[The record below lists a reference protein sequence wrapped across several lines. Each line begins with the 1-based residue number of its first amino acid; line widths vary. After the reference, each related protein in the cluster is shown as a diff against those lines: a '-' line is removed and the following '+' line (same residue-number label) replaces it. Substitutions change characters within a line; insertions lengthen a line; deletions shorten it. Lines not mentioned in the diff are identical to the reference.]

1 MQVSL
6 SEQAIRRKGS
16 KKRLFT
22 LLLTLAMLVG
32 CFVQPLAARAEEE
45 NSPTQQS
52 DSESQS
58 QPQSDSDADSASQP
72 ESQPQELTTLADP
85 LLQDVEAAIEAAA
98 LTVQSKTTI
107 DDWQAVGLSKIN
119 KPLPSSYIPALY
131 KKLVAAKGT
140 FTLVTDYERTVIGLT
155 AAHQDAT
162 KFAGYN
168 LIERIYNSER
178 MVNQGLN
185 GPLYALIAL
194 DSGSYEV
201 PADALWSRD
210 QLVAAIIA
218 KQKEDGGFALGSGAS
233 DPDITAMTLIA
244 LAPYATQDTV
254 KPAVDGA
261 VNWLS
266 GHQQA
271 NGGYLSYGSDAS
283 ESVAQAI
290 IGLTSNGI
298 DPTDSRFT
306 KNDVNLVQKL
316 LAFRKSD
323 GSFSHTPTGTSNGLA
338 TEQALQALIAYDS
351 FVKAEGRLY
360 DFGAR
365 QAYGWPTEWILGGG
379 NWQDREWQ
387 AIAVIRAGHEVPSS
401 YLTAVDS
408 FLDFMKQYP
417 EYALVT
423 DYERIVMALSAMHL
437 DATDYGG
444 LDLVEKIYNSSVM
457 EAQGLNGPIFAL
469 LALDSGDFSTPAN
482 AVWNRDKLLESILA
496 KQKNDGGFALF
507 GDVSDPDITAM
518 ALTALAPYRTQSAVQ
533 TAGQK
538 AVNWLSANQ
547 QSNGGYLSSDVDSSE
562 GVAQAII
569 ALTSNGIDPTST
581 PFTKNGITLLDKL
594 FTYLQA
600 DGGFSHVT
608 DPQAAADFMA
618 TEQASQA
625 LSAYEMFVHGTGK
638 LYQFGKPQ
646 PYVQVQVEGPE
657 GSIAS
662 GRLSGTKALA
672 SLEELLQQNQIP
684 INVTD
689 SQYGKYV
696 SSINGIEAGKYGGYD
711 GWLFDVLRDGQW
723 SFPVVGM
730 DAFDLQKSDKLVV
743 YYGGDDTQLVD
754 SVQVT
759 PAEPKAGEAFRVTVK
774 KTKLNWSDS
783 GSEVVTSAAAGVQV
797 KIGSAQATTD
807 ASGVAAFN
815 SGIAS
820 AGTYSMGITGYQ
832 ANKAPSVVRTVQS
845 LTIAEKPVVQPPT
858 TKYVTLSVTGD
869 DQKGTILASKQV
881 ALQTGDTAYTVL
893 ARELPDKVRKIGS
906 GATLYVQ
913 GIDGLSEFDR
923 GSGSGWMYSVNGVF
937 PNYSAGLY
945 KLKQNDVV
953 AWRYTL
959 DLGCDLGQDPC
970 NLPPSGGSG
979 ESGGTGGTGGAGGS
993 GDSPAVKDNVIEVP
1007 SNGQQSYIVKIT
1019 HEQQDTDQFTL
1030 NIPATQQKVILD
1042 IAAAR
1047 EGLPQVTANKG
1058 KLSLAIEKG
1067 TKLLEGGDSIE
1078 LFTSLDVQDT
1088 KLNSQ
1093 IQQQLAAGES
1103 LGSIE
1108 QAFVMGDAD
1117 QSYLFDSP
1125 LTLTIK
1131 GGKGQLAGYI
1141 EGEVFTPIHV
1151 YDSAEQ
1157 GATKGNAKVT
1167 YAYVAGDD
1175 LIIKTNHFTAYVM
1188 YTTRTDEGLSTQF
1201 KDANQIAAWAYEA
1214 IQAAVKKG
1222 FVQGSR
1228 DKLMPK
1234 ASVTRAEFTKLMV
1247 NALGLKTTEVKAS
1260 SFKDV
1265 PKQAWFAPY
1274 VSAAYEANII
1284 NGFNDQFKPNETITR
1299 EQMAVMV
1306 ARALDIAPTAKTTA
1320 LKDIAKVSAWAQADV
1335 KTIADLQL
1343 MTGSGGLFN
1352 PVQPVT
1358 REMSFVV
1365 AMRAFDYK
1373 SKHAE
1378 ETGAGSKVDR
1388 QLALTATYVQQTVTD
1403 PIVSTLGGE
1412 WSVIGLARSGIQVP
1426 EAYYAK
1432 YYNNLEKTLKE
1443 KSGVLHNVKYTEY
1456 DRAIL
1461 ALTAIGRSVA
1471 NVAGYNLLER
1481 LADFDSVVKQGIN
1494 GPIFALIAL
1503 DSKAY
1508 SIPAAASG
1516 KTQTT
1521 RELLI
1526 AYILKRQLA
1535 DGGWALGEKAAEADT
1550 DVTAMALQSLA
1561 PYVQSNPAVR
1571 TAVDQA
1577 IAWLSSHQQSDGGFV
1592 SNGAANLE
1600 SSAQVVVALTS
1611 LAINPDQDARFI
1623 KNGHSALDALLGYAA
1638 PSGGFYHVKS
1648 GGISNG
1654 GATPGEVDPMATDQA
1669 LYALAA
1675 YDRYAHGQ
1683 TRLYDMTDA
1692 RSAS

>member
-1 MQVSL
+1 MQASI
-6 SEQAIRRKGS
+6 SEQAIRRKGIR
-16 KKRLFT
+16 KQLLVQLRA
-22 LLLTLAMLVG
+22 LLLALAMLAA
-32 CFVQPLAARAEEE
+32 CFVQPLAAFAEDAP
-45 NSPTQQS
+45 SQSQLDS

-58 QPQSDSDADSASQP
+58 QTQSQSQSQATTTDS
-72 ESQPQELTTLADP
+72 
-85 LLQDVEAAIEAAA
+85 LLQDVEAAIQSAA
-98 LTVQSKTTI
+98 LTVQSRTTI
-107 DDWQAVGLSKIN
+107 DDWQAVGLSKLN

-131 KKLVAAKGT
+131 KKLIAANGT

-168 LIERIYNSER
+168 LIEGIYNSPS
-178 MVNQGLN
+178 MLNQGLN

-194 DSGSYEV
+194 DSGSYQV
-201 PADALWSRD
+201 PTDALWTRD
-210 QLVAAIIA
+210 MLIAAIIA
-218 KQKEDGGFALGSGAS
+218 KQKADGGFALGNGAS
-233 DPDITAMTLIA
+233 DPDITGMTLIA
-244 LAPYATQDTV
+244 LAPYAEQDAVTV
-254 KPAVDGA
+254 AVDGA
-261 VNWLS
+261 VNWLNE
-266 GHQQA
+266 HQQA
-271 NGGYLSYGSDAS
+271 NGGYLSYGQDAS
-283 ESVAQAI
+283 ESVSQAI

-298 DPTDSRFT
+298 DPTESRFT
-306 KNDVNLVQKL
+306 KNGVNLIQKL
-316 LAFRKSD
+316 LSFRQTD
-323 GSFSHTPTGTSNGLA
+323 GSFSHTPTGSANGMA

-351 FVKAEGRLY
+351 FAKAADRLY

-365 QAYGWPTEWILGGG
+365 QAYGWPTDWILGVG
-379 NWQDREWQ
+379 NWWDREWQ
-387 AIAVIRAGHEVPSS
+387 AIAVIRAGHEVPST

-417 EYALVT
+417 QYSLVT
-423 DYERIVMALSAMHL
+423 DYERIVMALSALHV
-437 DATDYGG
+437 DAADYAGMNV
-444 LDLVEKIYNSSVM
+444 VEQIYNSSVM

-469 LALDSGDFSTPAN
+469 LALDSGEYSTPSD
-482 AVWNRDKLLESILA
+482 AVWNRDRLLTAILA
-496 KQKNDGGFALF
+496 KQNADGGFALT

-518 ALTALAPYRTQSAVQ
+518 ALTALAPYRGQAVVE

-547 QSNGGYLSSDVDSSE
+547 QSNGGYLSSGVDSSE

-569 ALTSNGIDPTST
+569 ALASNGIDPTST
-581 PFTKNGITLLDKL
+581 AFTKNGITLLDKL

-600 DGGFSHVT
+600 DGGFLHVI
-608 DPQAAADFMA
+608 DPQAATDFMA

-625 LSAYEMFVHGTGK
+625 LSAYEMFVHDTGK

-646 PYVQVQVEGPE
+646 PFVQVQVEGPE
-657 GSIAS
+657 GPIAS

-684 INVTD
+684 ITVTD

-696 SSINGIEAGKYGGYD
+696 SSINFVAAGKYGGYD
-711 GWLFDVLRDGQW
+711 GWLFDVLRDGKW
-723 SFPVVGM
+723 SFPAVGM
-730 DAFDLQKSDKLVV
+730 DASDLQKSDKLVV

-759 PAEPKAGEAFRVTVK
+759 PAVPKAGGAFRVTVK

-783 GSEVVTSAAAGVQV
+783 GSEVVTSAAAGIQV
-797 KIGSAQATTD
+797 KIGSVQAETD
-807 ASGVAAFN
+807 VNGVAVFS
-815 SGIAS
+815 SGIQS
-820 AGTYSMGITGYQ
+820 AGTYSMEITGYQ

-845 LTIAEKPVVQPPT
+845 LTIAEQPVVQPPT

-881 ALQTGDTAYTVL
+881 ALQTGDTAYSVL
-893 ARELPDKVRKIGS
+893 TRELPGKVRSIGT

-923 GSGSGWMYSVNGVF
+923 GSGSGWMYSVNGSF

-959 DLGCDLGQDPC
+959 DLGVDLGQDPGDWD
-970 NLPPSGGSG
+970 PPSEGTGG
-979 ESGGTGGTGGAGGS
+979 SGGTGGTGGN
-993 GDSPAVKDNVIEVP
+993 GDNGAVKDNVIDVP
-1007 SNGQQSYIVKIT
+1007 SGEQQSYVVTLT
-1019 HEQQDTDQFTL
+1019 HAQQDTDQFTL
-1030 NIPATQQKVILD
+1030 NIPANQQKVVLD
-1042 IAAAR
+1042 IAAAQD
-1047 EGLPQVTANKG
+1047 GLPQVTANKG

-1067 TKLLEGGDSIE
+1067 TKLLEGGSSME
-1078 LFTSLDVQDT
+1078 LFTSLDVQDA

-1093 IQQQLAAGES
+1093 IQQQLQAGES

-1108 QAFVMGDAD
+1108 QAFVMGAAD
-1117 QSYLFDSP
+1117 QSYRFSSP
-1125 LTLTIK
+1125 LKLTIK

-1141 EGEVFTPIHV
+1141 EGDVFTPIHI
-1151 YDSAEQ
+1151 YESEEQ
-1157 GATKGNAKVT
+1157 GAQATNGDAKVT
-1167 YAYVAGDD
+1167 YAFIAGDD
-1175 LIIKTNHFTAYVM
+1175 LIIKTNHFTSYVT
-1188 YTTRTDEGLSTQF
+1188 YTTRDDEGTAAPEPGLSTLF
-1201 KDANQIAAWAYEA
+1201 KDTDQIAAWAYEA
-1214 IQAAVKKG
+1214 IQTAVTKG
-1222 FVQGSR
+1222 FVQGSG
-1228 DKLMPK
+1228 DKLAPK
-1234 ASVTRAEFTKLMV
+1234 SSVTRAEFTKLMV
-1247 NALGLKTTEVKAS
+1247 NALDLKPTEAKSS

-1274 VSAAYEANII
+1274 VHAAYEANII
-1284 NGFNDQFKPNETITR
+1284 TGFNDQFKPNETITR
-1299 EQMAVMV
+1299 EQMAVMI
-1306 ARALDIAPTAKTTA
+1306 ARALGIAPATQTTA
-1320 LKDIAKVSAWAQADV
+1320 LKDIAKVSIWAQADV
-1335 KTIADLQL
+1335 KTIATLQL
-1343 MTGSGGLFN
+1343 MTGNEGFFN
-1352 PVQPVT
+1352 PSQPVT

-1373 SKHAE
+1373 NKHPEEAE
-1378 ETGAGSKVDR
+1378 AGNKINR
-1388 QLALTATYVQQTVTD
+1388 QLALTAAYVQQTVTD

-1426 EAYYAK
+1426 GAYYAK
-1432 YYNNLEKTLKE
+1432 YYSNLEKRLKE

-1461 ALTAIGRSVA
+1461 ALTAIGRSVD

-1481 LADFDSVVKQGIN
+1481 LADFDTVVKQGIN

-1526 AYILKRQLA
+1526 EYILKRQLA
-1535 DGGWALGEKAAEADT
+1535 DGGWALGESAAEADT

-1571 TAVDQA
+1571 TAVDRA
-1577 IAWLSSHQQSDGGFV
+1577 IVWLSSYQQADGGFI
-1592 SNGAANLE
+1592 SNKAVNLE
-1600 SSAQVVVALTS
+1600 SSAQVIVALTS
-1611 LAINPDQDARFI
+1611 LAIDPDKDTRFI
-1623 KNGHSALDALLGYAA
+1623 KNGHSALDALLSYAA

-1648 GGISNG
+1648 GGIGKG

-1669 LYALAA
+1669 LYALVA
-1675 YDRYAHGQ
+1675 YDRYAQGQ
-1683 TRLYDMTDA
+1683 SRLYDMTDA
-1692 RSAS
+1692 RNNL